1 MRARLPPP
9 GRTRPFPARSVE
21 SSSPPCPHA
30 TQPVR
35 LLPYW
40 DVSAIFVLPSPS
52 DACAPL
58 PAGEDRRRAPTRF
71 VREARGATRVARAS
85 AEPACR
91 PSLGPPPG
99 PRGRR
104 FGPPGSKR
112 AVLTPPSGAFV
123 DPTSSRSSVQKYL
136 FTRSSPQESSAPLP
150 RDWRQRTSEVHMRTT
165 HQPVSDQRDCP
176 PPPLALTAQD
186 SVPQLATH
194 SGGHCARRG
203 CVAFLFCPL
212 EGMFTLDAHGLLRF
226 RTDDV
231 LLGTSGVGVCDP
243 SVMCY
248 GYGPPVRRYRST
260 NIYSAE
266 VGRWHLDGR
275 VASGS
280 KSAS

>member
-1 MRARLPPP
+1 MCLRSRCEAVRWIQPSDLYVTIEDCSSPLAEPPVPATVHLAPESCIYIPHARSAVELQPAAVLCARALETWFGDLSATTRRLALGREVRARLPPP
-9 GRTRPFPARSVE
+9 GRTRPFSARSVE

-136 FTRSSPQESSAPLP
+136 FTRSSPQVLRA
-150 RDWRQRTSEVHMRTT
+150 
-165 HQPVSDQRDCP
+165 CP
-176 PPPLALTAQD
+176 
-186 SVPQLATH
+186 
-194 SGGHCARRG
+194 
-203 CVAFLFCPL
+203 
-212 EGMFTLDAHGLLRF
+212 
-226 RTDDV
+226 
-231 LLGTSGVGVCDP
+231 
-243 SVMCY
+243 
-248 GYGPPVRRYRST
+248 
-260 NIYSAE
+260 
-266 VGRWHLDGR
+266 
-275 VASGS
+275 
-280 KSAS
+280 